1 VAALLCLFVVAGSL
15 RAQAQADE
23 PPPTDS
29 ASPAV
34 SPTAIAPA
42 AEPAASEMNSEAKA
56 HYTRGLELYAARNFA
71 AAVPEFELGFAID
84 PRREFLFAEA
94 QALRL
99 AGACTRAVPL
109 YRRFL
114 ESDPSPLQIEAAR
127 LGLDRC
133 APDRAS
139 PSSPAPSTSGQL
151 SAPPSAPAPVP
162 AALPIPEHPA
172 WWHDLIAAS
181 SLGAGVVALG
191 FGTGFAIASNRVR
204 DQAKSARTTT
214 YFEFSRL
221 WETAQQRRAIAVTC
235 FGAGAIF
242 LAAGGARLVYLH
254 RRERT
259 AETARAGLSWLPAPG
274 GGTLMW
280 ESRF

>member
-1 VAALLCLFVVAGSL
+1 
-15 RAQAQADE
+15 
-23 PPPTDS
+23 
-29 ASPAV
+29 
-34 SPTAIAPA
+34 
-42 AEPAASEMNSEAKA
+42 MNPEAKA
-56 HYTRGLELYAARNFA
+56 HYVRGLELYTARNFT

-114 ESDPSPLQIEAAR
+114 ETDPSPLQIEAAR

-133 APDRAS
+133 APDRAV
-139 PSSPAPSTSGQL
+139 PSSP
-151 SAPPSAPAPVP
+151 PPEALPPAPTTGQSATGASAAGSARPPVP
-162 AALPIPEHPA
+162 TALPMPEHPA
-172 WWHDLIAAS
+172 WWHDLVAAS

-191 FGTGFAIASNRVR
+191 FGTGFAIASNRAR
-204 DQAKSARTTT
+204 DQATSASTTT
-214 YFEFSRL
+214 YFEFARL
-221 WETAQQRRAIAVTC
+221 WESAQQRRAIAVTF
-235 FGAGAIF
+235 FGAGTIF
-242 LAAGGARLVYLH
+242 LAAGGARLIYLH

-259 AETARAGLSWLPAPG
+259 AATARAGLSWLPAPG
-274 GGTLMW
+274 GGTLVW